1 MKRFSIL
8 CVICCLATTS
18 ALAQKAD
25 VAFIVGGLFGTTT
38 NVVVLGPVAPL
49 PGTFKTDAHLFLEG
63 ALGVRLVDAKAFSL
77 LLEAPVAGITSQNL
91 NTLVSAFSFTNKL
104 STVFIT
110 PGLRVKILPAELVS
124 PWVSFGGGWAH
135 YSVDGGH
142 KTNKGAIQYGF
153 GLDFKTGVPL
163 LGFRVELRDFVTGE
177 PNFGLQTVV
186 SGEGG
191 LHRHNFLAGGG
202 IVLRF

>member
-1 MKRFSIL
+1 VKRFSIL
-8 CVICCLATTS
+8 CVVLFATTC

-25 VAFIVGGLFGTTT
+25 VAFVLGGSFPSNT
-38 NVVVLGPVAPL
+38 NVVILGPVAPL
-49 PGTFKTDAHLFLEG
+49 PATFRTDSHLFLQG
-63 ALGVRLVDAKAFSL
+63 TLGVRMVDAKAFSL
-77 LLEAPVAGITSQNL
+77 LLEAPVVGVTSQNL
-91 NTLVSAFSFTNKL
+91 NTLVGVFSFTNKL

-110 PGLRVKILPAELVS
+110 PGLRLKLLPAELAS

-142 KTNKGAIQYGF
+142 KTNKGAVEYGF
-153 GLDFKTGVPL
+153 GLDFKTGLPL

-191 LHRHNFLAGGG
+191 LHHHNFMAGGG
-202 IVLRF
+202 VVLRF